1 MADLT
6 IESLTA
12 ELATV
17 RDKLTEANG
26 EAKHHRLSAQA
37 YRTQVEELR
46 GERDRLKETSATEL
60 DAAMKKAA
68 DDADRLRL
76 DLTGRAVAAETA
88 AANVRTRAQERARA
102 ADLRIAANEAG
113 LRDIDA
119 LKLLDSGTLKL
130 SEDGDVTNAAEAMEA
145 FKAAKP
151 YLFGQAATSSTA
163 TPPPVAPSV
172 AKRATDMTPVERV
185 AAARAAGISAIT
197 S

>member
-1 MADLT
+1 MAEPT

-17 RDKLTEANG
+17 REKLTEANAD
-26 EAKHHRLSAQA
+26 AKHHRLSAQA
-37 YRTQVEELR
+37 YRTQVEEAKA
-46 GERDRLKETSATEL
+46 EAERLKTSAATEL

-76 DLTGRAVAAETA
+76 DLTGRATAAETA
-88 AANVRTRAQERARA
+88 ATEARTKAQERARA

-119 LKLLDSGTLKL
+119 LKLLDASLLKL
-130 SEDGDVTNAAEAMEA
+130 SEDGDVTNAAEAMAA

-151 YLFGQAATSSTA
+151 YLFGQASTSSTA
-163 TPPPVAPSV
+163 TPPPAAPSA
-172 AKRATDMTPVERV
+172 AKNALDMAPDERRAG
-185 AAARAAGISAIT
+185 ARALGITALA
-197 S
+197 